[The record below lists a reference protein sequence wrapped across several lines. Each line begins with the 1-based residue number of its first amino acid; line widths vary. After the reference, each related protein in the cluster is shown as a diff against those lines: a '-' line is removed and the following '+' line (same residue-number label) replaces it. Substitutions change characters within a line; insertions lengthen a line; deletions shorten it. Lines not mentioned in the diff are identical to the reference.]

1 IVSTR
6 SSAVHVASPRLLTA
20 LQVYLASS
28 SPHTSE
34 IVKEQFPSS
43 S

>member
-6 SSAVHVASPRLLTA
+6 SSAVQVASPRLLTA

-34 IVKEQFPSS
+34 IVKE
-43 S
+43 